1 MYGHPYAM
9 TDPRRDHYL
18 PPAAGPDTK
27 GVIDAA
33 IESLGKLRGF
43 GSNRDATTD
52 LHLLASI
59 LTGVQERLPR
69 AVADA
74 RDYACSWAGIAD
86 LLGVT
91 RASAWQRFA
100 AGPSPAED
108 LIDPR
113 PHDAAKGAEGSTQ
126 SATSADRSTS
136 HPE

>member
-1 MYGHPYAM
+1 M
-9 TDPRRDHYL
+9 TEPRRDHYL
-18 PPAAGPDTK
+18 SPTAGLDTE
-27 GVIDAA
+27 GVVDAA

-52 LHLLASI
+52 LHLLASLI
-59 LTGVQERLPR
+59 AEAQERLPR

-100 AGPSPAED
+100 DGPP
-108 LIDPR
+108 LV
-113 PHDAAKGAEGSTQ
+113 T
-126 SATSADRSTS
+126 DRALELTT
-136 HPE
+136 PERS

>member
-1 MYGHPYAM
+1 M

-18 PPAAGPDTK
+18 PPATGPDTE

-52 LHLLASI
+52 LHLLASLI
-59 LTGVQERLPR
+59 AEAQERLPG

-74 RDYACSWAGIAD
+74 RDNACSWAGIAD
-86 LLGVT
+86 LRGVT

-100 AGPSPAED
+100 ADPSPAED
-108 LIDPR
+108 
-113 PHDAAKGAEGSTQ
+113 
-126 SATSADRSTS
+126 
-136 HPE
+136 